1 MDHFISATE
10 QYIRAHGLLQKGD
23 RLIVG
28 VSGGADSVCLLEVLL
43 ALKEKW
49 QWDITVVH
57 VNHGIRGESADADE
71 AFVRD
76 LCKDRGVRCH
86 VYLENVPA
94 MAKEEGLSVEEAGR
108 LVRRGAFERELE
120 SAPVNGRI
128 VLAHHADDN
137 AETFLMNVS
146 RGTGIEGLG
155 GIRPEA
161 GSYVRPLLWAGR
173 DEIEAFLGRRNL
185 AYCED
190 ESNEDESYTRNL
202 IRHQVMPLLT
212 EHVNS
217 RAAEHIG
224 SAMQEIRELTA
235 YLERETD
242 RLMALYVK
250 QEEGQ
255 WVLDAKAAQEEPYL
269 VSCLIKKCLIGAA
282 GCAKDIGRTHITA
295 VEDLLAGQTGREA
308 SLPYGLTAVRE
319 YGRVVMRTESAK
331 SGESTSPFRAE
342 SRFVDELGALDDPY
356 TKYFDYGIITDR
368 SVFRTRQPGDY
379 IVIDAAGHRQK
390 VGDWMTDHK
399 IPHEKRDEIRLL
411 ADGKHV
417 YWIAGYR
424 QSEDSLVTEDTET
437 IIEWKVKEHE
447 SCKSPH
453 TDFGGRASEKNQGGC
468 RGD

>member
-1 MDHFISATE
+1 MFLLICLKTLSFGV
-10 QYIRAHGLLQKGD
+10 RAL
-23 RLIVG
+23 
-28 VSGGADSVCLLEVLL
+28 
-43 ALKEKW
+43 
-49 QWDITVVH
+49 H

-76 LCKDRGVRCH
+76 LCKNRGVSCH
-86 VYLENVPA
+86 VYLENVPE

-161 GSYVRPLLWAGR
+161 GPYVRPLLWAGR
-173 DEIEAFLGRRNL
+173 DEIEVFLARRNL

-235 YLERETD
+235 YLDRETD

-250 QEEGQ
+250 QEDGQ

-269 VSCLIKKCLIGAA
+269 VSCLI
-282 GCAKDIGRTHITA
+282 
-295 VEDLLAGQTGREA
+295 
-308 SLPYGLTAVRE
+308 
-319 YGRVVMRTESAK
+319 
-331 SGESTSPFRAE
+331 
-342 SRFVDELGALDDPY
+342 
-356 TKYFDYGIITDR
+356 
-368 SVFRTRQPGDY
+368 
-379 IVIDAAGHRQK
+379 
-390 VGDWMTDHK
+390 
-399 IPHEKRDEIRLL
+399 
-411 ADGKHV
+411 
-417 YWIAGYR
+417 
-424 QSEDSLVTEDTET
+424 
-437 IIEWKVKEHE
+437 
-447 SCKSPH
+447 
-453 TDFGGRASEKNQGGC
+453 
-468 RGD
+468 

>member
-10 QYIRAHGLLQKGD
+10 QYIRTHGLLQKGD

-28 VSGGADSVCLLEVLL
+28 VSGGADSVCLLGVLL

-49 QWDITVVH
+49 KWDLTVVH

-71 AFVRD
+71 SFVRD
-76 LCKDRGVRCH
+76 LCADRGVRLH
-86 VYLENVPA
+86 VCRADVPA
-94 MAKEEGLSVEEAGR
+94 LAKEEGLSVEEAGR
-108 LVRRGAFERELE
+108 LVRREAFEKELE
-120 SAPVNGRI
+120 SAPENGRI

-137 AETFLMNVS
+137 AETFLMNIS

-161 GSYVRPLLWAGR
+161 GPYVRPLLWAGR
-173 DEIEAFLGRRNL
+173 DEIEAFLARQAL

-190 ESNEDESYTRNL
+190 ESNDDESYTRNL
-202 IRHQVMPLLT
+202 IRHQVLPLLSGQ
-212 EHVNS
+212 VNS
-217 RAAEHIG
+217 RTAEHIG
-224 SAMQEIRELTA
+224 SAMQEIRELTG
-235 YLERETD
+235 YLDRETD
-242 RLMALYVK
+242 RLLALYVK
-250 QEEGQ
+250 QEDGKWLLAAE
-255 WVLDAKAAQEEPYL
+255 AAQEEPYL
-269 VSCLIKKCLIGAA
+269 VSCLIKKCLIKAA

-295 VEDLLAGQTGREA
+295 VEDLLAGQAGREV

-319 YGRVVMRTESAK
+319 YGHVAIRTECAK
-331 SGESTSPFRAE
+331 SEEEITSFRAE
-342 SRFVDELGALDDPY
+342 SRFVDELGPLDDPY

-411 ADGKHV
+411 ADGHHV

-447 SCKSPH
+447 S
-453 TDFGGRASEKNQGGC
+453 
-468 RGD
+468 

>member
-1 MDHFISATE
+1 MDHFISAAE
-10 QYIRAHGLLQKGD
+10 QYIRAHGLMQKGD

-43 ALKEKW
+43 ALKDKW
-49 QWDITVVH
+49 QWDLTAVH
-57 VNHGIRGESADADE
+57 VNHGIRGESADTDE
-71 AFVRD
+71 TFVID
-76 LCKDRGVRCH
+76 LCTDRGVRCL
-86 VYLENVPA
+86 VYREDVPA
-94 MAKEEGLSVEEAGR
+94 LAKEKGLSVEEAGR
-108 LVRRGAFERELE
+108 LVRREAFEKELGSSPE
-120 SAPVNGRI
+120 NSRI

-173 DEIEAFLGRRNL
+173 DEIEAFIARQGLP
-185 AYCED
+185 YCED

-202 IRHQVMPLLT
+202 IRRQVLPLLT
-212 EHVNS
+212 GHVNS

-224 SAMQEIRELTA
+224 SAMQEIRELTG
-235 YLERETD
+235 YLDRETD
-242 RLMALYVK
+242 RLMDLYVK
-250 QEEGQ
+250 QEDGRWILAAQ
-255 WVLDAKAAQEEPYL
+255 AAQEEPYP
-269 VSCLIKKCLIGAA
+269 VSCLIKKCLCMAA
-282 GCAKDIGRTHITA
+282 GCAKDIGRAHITA
-295 VEDLLAGQTGREA
+295 VADLLTGQAGRQI

-319 YGRVVMRTESAK
+319 YGRVVIRRENAEAEK
-331 SGESTSPFRAE
+331 SMEPFGAE
-342 SRFVDELGALDDPY
+342 SCFVDELGPMDDPY

-379 IVIDAAGHRQK
+379 IVIDKAGHRQK

-411 ADGKHV
+411 VDGHHV

-447 SCKSPH
+447 S
-453 TDFGGRASEKNQGGC
+453 
-468 RGD
+468 

>member
-1 MDHFISATE
+1 M
-10 QYIRAHGLLQKGD
+10 QKGD

-43 ALKEKW
+43 ALKDKW
-49 QWDITVVH
+49 QWNLTAVH

-71 AFVRD
+71 NFVRD
-76 LCKDRGVRCH
+76 LCGDRGVCCH
-86 VYLENVPA
+86 VYREDVPA
-94 MAKEEGLSVEEAGR
+94 LAKEKGLSLEEAGR
-108 LVRRGAFERELE
+108 LVRREAFEQELG
-120 SAPVNGRI
+120 SAGNGRI

-161 GSYVRPLLWAGR
+161 GPYVRPLLWAGR
-173 DEIEAFLGRRNL
+173 NEIEAFAARQGLR
-185 AYCED
+185 YCED

-202 IRHQVMPLLT
+202 IRRQVLPLLT
-212 EHVNS
+212 GHVNS

-224 SAMQEIRELTA
+224 SAMQEIRELTG
-235 YLERETD
+235 YLDRETD
-242 RLMALYVK
+242 RLMDLYVK
-250 QEEGQ
+250 QEDGQ
-255 WVLDAKAAQEEPYL
+255 WILDAEAAQEEPYP
-269 VSCLIKKCLIGAA
+269 VSCLIKKCLSQAA
-282 GCAKDIGRTHITA
+282 GCAKDIGRAHITA
-295 VEDLLAGQTGREA
+295 VADLLAGQAGRQI

-319 YGRVVMRTESAK
+319 HGSLVIRRESAK
-331 SGESTSPFRAE
+331 PGDRMSPFRAE
-342 SRFVDELGALDDPY
+342 SRFVDQLGALDDPY

-411 ADGKHV
+411 ADGSHV

-447 SCKSPH
+447 S
-453 TDFGGRASEKNQGGC
+453 
-468 RGD
+468 

>member
-1 MDHFISATE
+1 M
-10 QYIRAHGLLQKGD
+10 
-23 RLIVG
+23 
-28 VSGGADSVCLLEVLL
+28 LL

-71 AFVRD
+71 TFVRD

-120 SAPVNGRI
+120 SAAANGRI
-128 VLAHHADDN
+128 VLAHHANDN

-202 IRHQVMPLLT
+202 IRHQVIPLLT

-235 YLERETD
+235 YLDRETD

-331 SGESTSPFRAE
+331 SGESASPFRAE

-411 ADGKHV
+411 ADGNHV

>member
-10 QYIRAHGLLQKGD
+10 QYICAHGLLQKGD

-49 QWDITVVH
+49 QWDLTVVH
-57 VNHGIRGESADADE
+57 VHHGIRGESADAD
-71 AFVRD
+71 ATFVRD
-76 LCKDRGVRCH
+76 LCRDRGVRCH

-94 MAKEEGLSVEEAGR
+94 LAKEEGLSVEEAGR

-120 SAPVNGRI
+120 NVPARGRI

-161 GSYVRPLLWAGR
+161 GLYVRPLLWAGR
-173 DEIEAFLGRRNL
+173 DEIEAFLTRKNL
-185 AYCED
+185 TYCED

-235 YLERETD
+235 FLDRETD

-250 QEEGQ
+250 HEDGQ
-255 WVLDAKAAQEEPYL
+255 WVLNEGALREEPFMVTCL
-269 VSCLIKKCLIGAA
+269 IRRCLIKAA
-282 GCAKDIGRTHITA
+282 GSAKDIGRTHITA
-295 VEDLLAGQTGREA
+295 VEDLLTGQVGRET

-319 YGRVVMRTESAK
+319 YGRVAIRTESAK
-331 SGESTSPFRAE
+331 SGKSVIPFRAE

-379 IVIDAAGHRQK
+379 IVIDAAGHKQK

-417 YWIAGYR
+417 YWIVGYR
-424 QSEDSLVTEDTET
+424 QSEDSLVTENTET

-447 SCKSPH
+447 S
-453 TDFGGRASEKNQGGC
+453 
-468 RGD
+468 